1 MGAEVSCD
9 VTWKRK
15 TVHGKAYLESSEVLF
30 RSDDLR
36 LRLPFSAITVVD
48 AKDGALRLTTADGT
62 ASFAIG
68 AKAAT
73 WADKIRNPKTLIDKL
88 GVKAEHR
95 VVVLGVD
102 DAGFMAQL
110 DALAPDVST
119 RVRRNADIVFYRSD
133 TLGGLERLTKL
144 RESIVPNGAIWVIT
158 PKGKGGIKDIDVM
171 AAGKAAGLVDVKIAA
186 FSATHTSTKFVIP
199 KAQR

>member
-1 MGAEVSCD
+1 MGAELICD

-15 TVHGKAYLESSEVLF
+15 TVRGKALLESSELLF

-36 LRLPFSAITVVD
+36 LKLPFGAITTVH
-48 AKDGALRLTTADGT
+48 AKDGALRVTTADGT
-62 ASFAIG
+62 ASFAVG

-73 WADKIRNPKTLIDKL
+73 WAEKIRNPKTLIDKL
-88 GVKAEHR
+88 GVKPEHR
-95 VVVLGVD
+95 VVALGLD
-102 DAGFMAQL
+102 DPEFMVQL
-110 DALAPDVST
+110 SARAPDVTT
-119 RVRRNADIVFYRSD
+119 RLRKNADIIFYRSD
-133 TLGGLERLTKL
+133 TLDGLARLPKL
-144 RESIVPNGAIWVIT
+144 REAIVLNGAVWAIT

-199 KAQR
+199 KADR